1 MDRAIAAAPRNQKR
15 RSDEEEQEHGLT
27 VVGDGVEGGGD
38 VVLDGDEA
46 GLTGLD
52 GLSLQ
57 VDLDT
62 VGLGLQLGGGVLL
75 DAAQKVI
82 TALGVLDVLN
92 ADVDT
97 LLEET
102 VADLLVDNDTN
113 SGLGHVVD
121 NTSATIEEKDEKQ
134 TRQSALALP

>member
-1 MDRAIAAAPRNQKR
+1 M
-15 RSDEEEQEHGLT
+15 
-27 VVGDGVEGGGD
+27 
-38 VVLDGDEA
+38 LDGDEA

-62 VGLGLQLGGGVLL
+62 IGLGLDLGGSVLL
-75 DAAQKVI
+75 DTAQEVV

-92 ADVDT
+92 ADVDA

-102 VADLLVDNDTN
+102 VADLLVDDDTN

-121 NTSATIEEKDEKQ
+121 DAGASIG
-134 TRQSALALP
+134 

>member
-1 MDRAIAAAPRNQKR
+1 M
-15 RSDEEEQEHGLT
+15 
-27 VVGDGVEGGGD
+27 
-38 VVLDGDEA
+38 LDGDEA

-62 VGLGLQLGGGVLL
+62 IGLGLQLGGGVLL
-75 DAAQKVI
+75 DATQEVI
-82 TALGVLDVLN
+82 TALGVLDVLD
-92 ADVDT
+92 ADVDA

-102 VADLLVDNDTN
+102 VANLLVDDDTN

-121 NTSATIEEKDEKQ
+121 DTGATMRAWEKE
-134 TRQSALALP
+134 SES